1 VAEHGPGPVAE
12 ADRPL
17 ALVADDHPEIRAL
30 VSDALAVAGFTTA
43 TAADGL
49 ELLDL
54 AERLRP
60 ALIVA
65 DVMMPGLDG
74 YSAIARL
81 RGRPATAGIPVI
93 VITGHLDPAYSRLSD
108 GIGAAAHLTKPF
120 SPLELVEVVRRVT
133 AGAPA

>member
-1 VAEHGPGPVAE
+1 VPEHGPGPVSETA
-12 ADRPL
+12 RPL

-30 VSDALAVAGFTTA
+30 VADALAEAGFRAA

-93 VITGHLDPAYSRLSD
+93 VITGHHDPAYARLSE
-108 GIGAAAHLTKPF
+108 GIGAAAHVTKPF
-120 SPLELVEVVRRVT
+120 SPLELAAVVRRVV
-133 AGAPA
+133 AGAAA